1 MAEGSWRQTREVG
14 EKAAINLDNK
24 TTVLVQWE
32 SSNNVKDKTETSRL
46 LWTTPVV
53 YNEMYLQIIREDLN
67 FKTAVDN
74 TSSLYNETLLQII
87 RKD

>member
-32 SSNNVKDKTETSRL
+32 SSNNVSMWTIFGLCVYLLLFTEDKTETSRL

-53 YNEMYLQIIREDLN
+53 YNEMYLQIM
-67 FKTAVDN
+67 
-74 TSSLYNETLLQII
+74 
-87 RKD
+87 